1 MEIKLS
7 DDLRIEGTEHCWVLQ
22 RRRVVKGEERWESFK
37 WYPTFGSAVSG
48 ALHRDIRLH
57 PAKSLVEAIQA
68 VTNLVHRYTKLI
80 PCEFEIRLKDEN
92 Q

>member
-1 MEIKLS
+1 MDIELS

-22 RRRVVKGEERWESFK
+22 RRRVVKGKERWEPLK
-37 WYPTFGSAVSG
+37 WYVTFGSAVSG

-57 PAKSLVEAIQA
+57 PAKTLVEAIQA

>member
-7 DDLRIEGTEHCWVLQ
+7 DDLRVSGTEHAWVLQ

-57 PAKSLVEAIQA
+57 PANTLVEAIQA
-68 VTNLVHRYTKLI
+68 VTSLIHRYTNLI
-80 PCEFEIRLKDEN
+80 PCDFEVKSKDTSE
-92 Q
+92 